1 MKFKAMPL
9 NLILLGF
16 LSAIIRCEIREIE
29 KKTAHL
35 HRSIKQLNK
44 LAETMKNLQD
54 SFPTFVENSEPKERY
69 LEGKFFDLP
78 IYTEDL
84 ELIPD
89 EIKQKFVKQNKGF
102 ERKLVDKPEA
112 LKDTGVTLTQGG
124 QKGREL
130 QVQDSVDEHGDD
142 AMFQHRFEE
151 IDDNYKEE
159 VNKALE
165 NIHNSIDNMNQE
177 KHIMKGMME
186 NQLDRKLDFLYYDFV
201 RISHRIDETQ
211 SYLVTLMNNIDR
223 HYDDKEFYDLL
234 NHNGEATDLQKK
246 GAEFRE

>member
-1 MKFKAMPL
+1 ML
-9 NLILLGF
+9 WVTV
-16 LSAIIRCEIREIE
+16 RTEIREIE
-29 KKTAHL
+29 KKTAKL
-35 HRSIKQLNK
+35 HQSIKQLHK
-44 LAETMKNLQD
+44 LANTMKNLQA
-54 SFPTFVENSEPKERY
+54 SFPQFVENSEPQERY
-69 LEGKFFDLP
+69 LEGKFYDMP

-89 EIKQKFVKQNKGF
+89 EIKRKFVKQNKGF
-102 ERKLVDKPEA
+102 ERKLVDKPVGLEEKGS
-112 LKDTGVTLTQGG
+112 LTLTEGSQ
-124 QKGREL
+124 QGREL
-130 QVQDSVDEHGDD
+130 QLQDTVDEHGDD
-142 AMFQHRFEE
+142 AMFQHRFSE

-211 SYLVTLMNNIDR
+211 SYLVTLMNNIDK